1 MIKGAPVISEATAI
15 PEASV
20 TTEVQK
26 YPAEVLRCSCS
37 CFCGDQVQKL
47 LLRSCFVGTLVCTE
61 YQDCVPYPYD
71 IWWSL
76 GLFMS
81 CWSTIRIKVCK
92 MSLFRLFE
100 SLHFD
105 QISGI
110 FTSPLS
116 FLRDPLWLLTNRHNT
131 PQTSQTNVG
140 NTKQRKKPARLWFGF
155 LPGNL

>member
-1 MIKGAPVISEATAI
+1 MNITLR
-15 PEASV
+15 
-20 TTEVQK
+20 
-26 YPAEVLRCSCS
+26 YPIVSSFFAFSCS
-37 CFCGDQVQKL
+37 GGSTSEGSIALCAIRLQSVVETAVTIEWWKHENT
-47 LLRSCFVGTLVCTE
+47 SVCAE
-61 YQDCVPYPYD
+61 YPDCVPYPYD